1 MCKATFRYCLSR
13 KDPLI
18 LIIQR
23 YNRESRLT
31 IVAAEVYFRHYTKS
45 LSNYGRTCV
54 NCTSLPLACFVYHS
68 LYAHTRYYLL
78 VVWLIHKYLF
88 VVVNPPNRLTVVL
101 SYYLISLS
109 SPHFTFAWHSRQDQ
123 HHHQLHQHPSR
134 HPCSFVAD
142 PGHNLT

>member
-31 IVAAEVYFRHYTKS
+31 IVAAEVYFRHCTKS

-88 VVVNPPNRLTVVL
+88 VVVNPPNRLTVVYHIIPPL
-101 SYYLISLS
+101 LLPPIYICMAFTSGPTPSPIAPTPLAPSLQ
-109 SPHFTFAWHSRQDQ
+109 F
-123 HHHQLHQHPSR
+123 
-134 HPCSFVAD
+134 CS
-142 PGHNLT
+142 

>member
-68 LYAHTRYYLL
+68 LYAHTRYYFACC
-78 VVWLIHKYLF
+78 VAHTQVF
-88 VVVNPPNRLTVVL
+88 VCRCQPSKPPDSCFIIL
-101 SYYLISLS
+101 SYLTLLPPLYICMAFTSGPTPSPIAPTPLAPSLQ
-109 SPHFTFAWHSRQDQ
+109 F
-123 HHHQLHQHPSR
+123 
-134 HPCSFVAD
+134 CS
-142 PGHNLT
+142 

>member
-31 IVAAEVYFRHYTKS
+31 IVAAEVYFRHCTKS

-68 LYAHTRYYLL
+68 LYAHTRYYFACC
-78 VVWLIHKYLF
+78 VAHTQVF
-88 VVVNPPNRLTVVL
+88 VCRCQPSKPPDSCL
-101 SYYLISLS
+101 SYYPT
-109 SPHFTFAWHSRQDQ
+109 SPPPPI
-123 HHHQLHQHPSR
+123 LHLHGIHVRTNTIANCTNTPR
-134 HPCSFVAD
+134 AILAV
-142 PGHNLT
+142 L

>member
-31 IVAAEVYFRHYTKS
+31 IVAAEVYFRHCTKS
-45 LSNYGRTCV
+45 LSNYGRTSV

-68 LYAHTRYYLL
+68 LYAHTRYYFACC
-78 VVWLIHKYLF
+78 VAHTQVF
-88 VVVNPPNRLTVVL
+88 VCRCQPSKPPDSCL
-101 SYYLISLS
+101 SYYPTSLLPPLYICMAFTS
-109 SPHFTFAWHSRQDQ
+109 GPTPSPIAPTPLA
-123 HHHQLHQHPSR
+123 PSLQF
-134 HPCSFVAD
+134 CS
-142 PGHNLT
+142 